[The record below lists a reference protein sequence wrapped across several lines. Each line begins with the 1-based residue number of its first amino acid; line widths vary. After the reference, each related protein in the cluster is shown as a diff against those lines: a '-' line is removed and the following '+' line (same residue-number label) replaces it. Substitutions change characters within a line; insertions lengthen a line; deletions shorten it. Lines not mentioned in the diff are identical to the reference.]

1 MGQHLSPWY
10 NHEILVSGY
19 LVLTAVNWQQH
30 GCALSGHCRLPH
42 WLESVTFHIG
52 CPVVWMDGGM
62 YGHETTKISW
72 MERPNFLIYGAPLA
86 CPPCMWGSRT
96 VTRCGYF
103 IDFTGF
109 QSTFCRGK
117 GSFHTQRMYLHS
129 ILLSFF
135 LFLVAGN
142 SFKGTHNWG
151 ETMFSSWLYILQDID
166 QIFSNITDIYEFS
179 VTFLGL
185 LDAAIEVADE
195 GKQPAIGE
203 CFEEM
208 AEVTCVYDP
217 IFA

>member
-1 MGQHLSPWY
+1 
-10 NHEILVSGY
+10 
-19 LVLTAVNWQQH
+19 
-30 GCALSGHCRLPH
+30 
-42 WLESVTFHIG
+42 
-52 CPVVWMDGGM
+52 
-62 YGHETTKISW
+62 
-72 MERPNFLIYGAPLA
+72 
-86 CPPCMWGSRT
+86 
-96 VTRCGYF
+96 
-103 IDFTGF
+103 
-109 QSTFCRGK
+109 
-117 GSFHTQRMYLHS
+117 MYLHS

-151 ETMFSSWLYILQDID
+151 VTMFFSWLYILQDID